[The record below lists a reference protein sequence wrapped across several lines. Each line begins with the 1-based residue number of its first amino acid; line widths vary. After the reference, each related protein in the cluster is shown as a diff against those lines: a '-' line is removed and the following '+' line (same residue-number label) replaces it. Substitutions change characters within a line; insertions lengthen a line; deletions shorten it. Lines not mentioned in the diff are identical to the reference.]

1 MNTQFFYHLALVA
14 HISGLTIMAGAT
26 VVDALITRQFWK
38 SYFEDK
44 SRALGIN
51 QAMSK
56 IPLLFGI
63 GILLLILSGVAMMGM
78 TGGAFGEQL
87 WFRIKFGLV
96 ILIILNGLAVGR
108 RLGTKLKKLLAA
120 EIKTGSPAAALLPI
134 REKLNVFHAAQLTLF
149 LLIFILSVFKFN

>member
-38 SYFEDK
+38 SYLEDK
-44 SRALGIN
+44 SGARSIN
-51 QAMSK
+51 KAMSK
-56 IPLLFGI
+56 IPILFGV

-108 RLGTKLKKLLAA
+108 RLGTQLKKMLNA
-120 EIKTGSPAAALLPI
+120 EIEGGAGVAGLLPI
-134 REKLNVFHAAQLTLF
+134 REKLNVFHTVQLTLF
-149 LLIFILSVFKFN
+149 LIIFILSVFKFN